1 MTTLEARPAFYE
13 GEILPAADLTAT
25 VDYARN
31 QMARHAR
38 YSHTWG
44 IVTGLQLTGTSTAT
58 SSGQTYMTVTLSP
71 GIATDGT
78 GREIVVADQV
88 PLDPTQF
95 ALTVAPQA
103 DKTLQYPVFLTGL
116 DQNAPAA
123 STLTGA
129 CGTSLPTSIQEA
141 YNIVFGAP
149 GSDQS
154 LSEQTQPALTDGPDD
169 GSSVTWK
176 ILLGYVKW
184 DTSTGLNQFTG
195 VVPLDASTG
204 TYAGVNAATVVSPSG
219 SLLLATHPANATDS
233 NPILAV
239 QIKEAS
245 GGGSLVFG
253 KLTSTGTIVPAVTIK
268 STGDVIATGQLSGAV
283 TPGSVQ
289 VQSGIAFD
297 GMTLP
302 LPPGVDPSAV
312 AGGTV
317 TVHVHVSPRIDMPQ
331 SPSAFSL
338 PFECFADPS
347 TRVVSCRVQPWDFTT
362 GPPTAG
368 PVTPSH
374 CDYTVI
380 VAVPAS

>member
-44 IVTGLQLTGTSTAT
+44 IVTGLQLTGTAAAT

-71 GIATDGT
+71 GVAIDGT

-103 DKTLQYPVFLTGL
+103 DKTLQYPVYLTGL

-149 GSDQS
+149 GSDLS
-154 LSEQTQPALTDGPDD
+154 LSEQAAPALTDGPDD
-169 GSSVTWK
+169 GSSASWM
-176 ILLGYVKW
+176 ILLGYVTW
-184 DTSTGLNQFTG
+184 DTSTNLNQFTG
-195 VVPLDASTG
+195 VVPLNAATG
-204 TYAGVNAATVVSPSG
+204 TYAGVNAAEVVSPSG
-219 SLLLATHPANATDS
+219 SLLLATHPANATSTS
-233 NPILAV
+233 NPILGL
-239 QIKEAS
+239 QMQESS
-245 GGGSLVFG
+245 GQLVFG
-253 KLTSTGTIVPAVTIK
+253 KLNPAGQVIPGVTF
-268 STGDVIATGQLSGAV
+268 TAAGDVIATGQLSGN
-283 TPGSVQ
+283 TVQ
-289 VQSGIAFD
+289 VQSGMAFD
-297 GMTLP
+297 GMVLP
-302 LPPGVDPSAV
+302 LPVGVNPADV
-312 AGGTV
+312 ASGKV
-317 TVHVHVSPRIDMPQ
+317 TLHMHVSLHLDKPQ
-331 SPSAFSL
+331 APNAFYL
-338 PFECFADPS
+338 PFECFVHTA
-347 TRVVSCRVQPWDFTT
+347 TRRVHCRVQLWNLTHA
-362 GPPTAG
+362 PPQAHAVI
-368 PVTPSH
+368 PCH

-380 VAVPAS
+380 ATS